1 MKRREMKKGPPS
13 TDLLVCFPTRSHL
26 TMRPKMI
33 CSPSGVTNS
42 HHHRGKSGG
51 GGGDG
56 GLWSKRNPMGSEL
69 SEPTSPKVT
78 CVGQI
83 KARPK
88 SRSCKNWQT
97 VMEEIERM
105 HNNKKHRKKPAW
117 GDAIGFKKESMQFLT
132 SLRSF
137 KFDLGCFGAFPN
149 VNVTS
154 DDDDN
159 DNDNDNDTDTTSV
172 KKGFGGYNDHDHD
185 HKDGHGHGYG
195 DDHDD
200 CEERSSRSAFSKWLM
215 VMEENQDCLLGK
227 EESENPKDDDEEAQA
242 PCVPPSNALL
252 LMRCRSAPTKSLVEE
267 EEEDEEEADNNDE
280 HDDDDDQHDVE
291 KKKEN
296 LIELMKYEGDFYKLS
311 CDIAKETWVVGG
323 INKDSPSKTQ
333 TSKRCSIDCLQ
344 EVKACLQ

>member
-1 MKRREMKKGPPS
+1 
-13 TDLLVCFPTRSHL
+13 
-26 TMRPKMI
+26 MRPKMI

-267 EEEDEEEADNNDE
+267 EEEDEEE
-280 HDDDDDQHDVE
+280 
-291 KKKEN
+291 KKEN

>member
-51 GGGDG
+51 GGGGDGG

-159 DNDNDNDTDTTSV
+159 DNDNDTETTSV
-172 KKGFGGYNDHDHD
+172 KKGFGGYNDHDH
-185 HKDGHGHGYG
+185 KDGHGHGHGY
-195 DDHDD
+195 DHDD

-267 EEEDEEEADNNDE
+267 EEEDEEADNNDE

-296 LIELMKYEGDFYKLS
+296 LMELMKYEGDFYKLS